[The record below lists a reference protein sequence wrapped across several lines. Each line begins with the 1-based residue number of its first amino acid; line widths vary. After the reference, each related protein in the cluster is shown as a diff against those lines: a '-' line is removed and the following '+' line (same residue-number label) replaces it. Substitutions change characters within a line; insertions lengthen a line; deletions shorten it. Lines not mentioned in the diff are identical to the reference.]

1 MKTNNDIQRLHRA
14 ARRIF
19 AFIVLLL
26 LVAACGG
33 KKGLTSRNMAHLY
46 QQESMLMRPDY
57 YVINQS
63 PNSSELNFRLLSHD
77 LLYMRPSED
86 DLFKADVRVRVR
98 LYSSLENPVL
108 LDSTSL
114 HFVDEQTEMRDKVL
128 EGVIPFS
135 TPPASKY
142 VLEVQL
148 EDLNRD
154 YMHQSYVE
162 LRKVTP
168 SSRNYFSISK
178 PTGEKMYE
186 PFVNVGEPFVL
197 HHSGPTEDSLFV
209 RVYQRKFPL
218 ASPPYVIEND
228 VAFDYAA
235 DSLFRM
241 AIGDTISF
249 EQPGFY
255 HFQFDTTSTEGFT
268 AFCFYNDFP
277 FVTKLEH
284 LAPPMRYIT
293 TKKEFEAL
301 TSKKAVDA
309 FWIKNAGTPDRAK
322 MLIRTYYNRVEDA
335 NSFFSSYTEGWRTD
349 RGIVYTIFG
358 PPNIIYKTADSE
370 SWIYGEENSM
380 LSYNFNFVRVQ
391 NPFSANAFALNR
403 SSIYRYSWSQAVD
416 TWRQGRIFNVSDVQ
430 RAQDESDR
438 QFSRPYFWY

>member
-1 MKTNNDIQRLHRA
+1 MKTNKGILGIHRA
-14 ARRIF
+14 VRRLL
-19 AFIVLLL
+19 AFSAIAL
-26 LVAACGG
+26 LVSACGG
-33 KKGLTSRNMAHLY
+33 NKGLTSRNMAHLY
-46 QQESMLMRPDY
+46 QQESVLMRPDY
-57 YVINQS
+57 YVFNLNADQ
-63 PNSSELNFRLLSHD
+63 SELHFRLLSHD
-77 LLYMRPSED
+77 LLYMRPNDEG
-86 DLFKADVRVRVR
+86 LFKADVRIRLR

-108 LDSTSL
+108 LDSTSY
-114 HFVDEQTEMRDKVL
+114 HFYDEQEEMRDKVL
-128 EGVIPFS
+128 EGTIPFN
-135 TPPASKY
+135 TPQVQRY

-162 LRKVTP
+162 FRKTTI
-168 SSRNYFSISK
+168 SSRNYFRMSK
-178 PTGEKMYE
+178 PTGETYYE
-186 PFVNVGEPFVL
+186 PFVNQGEPFTL
-197 HHSGPTEDSLFV
+197 SHSNAPDDSLYV
-209 RVYQRKFPL
+209 RVYHRNFPL

-228 VAFDYAA
+228 IAFDYAA
-235 DSLFRM
+235 DSSFKIALT
-241 AIGDTISF
+241 DTMTF
-249 EQPGFY
+249 ERPGFY

-268 AFCFYNDFP
+268 AFCFYDDFP
-277 FVTKLEH
+277 FVTKVEH

-301 TSKKAVDA
+301 TTKKAVDA
-309 FWIKNAGTPDRAK
+309 FWVKNAGTPDRAK

-391 NPFSANAFALNR
+391 NPFSANDFALNR